1 MIRKH
6 KGQLIRK
13 QIYWCNSRRGNMKE
27 MSKRDI
33 RLEVLEKRARM
44 SPEERAAK
52 SIAIGDRLMKT
63 GLWADAKTLF
73 LYMSLPGEV
82 ETDRLIEEAWRAG
95 KQVAVPK
102 VTKEGLVFSK
112 LDSFEELSEG
122 SFHVRE
128 PKEIREISDVS
139 APVIMPGVA
148 FDINCNRIGYGKGF
162 YDRYLFEHRRHPAV
176 ALSFDFAVYSKIPSD
191 PHDIKPNFIIT
202 EFGSYTPQDGIDK

>member
-1 MIRKH
+1 MDSVSNDN
-6 KGQLIRK
+6 
-13 QIYWCNSRRGNMKE
+13 NSRRDNMKE

-44 SPEERAAK
+44 SPEERASK
-52 SIAIGDRLMKT
+52 SRAIGDRLMKT
-63 GLWADAKTLF
+63 GQWADAKTVF

-82 ETDRLIEEAWRAG
+82 ETDRLIGEAWSQG

-128 PKEIREISDVS
+128 PKMIREISDGS
-139 APVIMPGVA
+139 ALVIMPGVA
-148 FDINCNRIGYGKGF
+148 FDKNATGSATARDSMTATSLNTADIRLLRSHMTLQFTAKS
-162 YDRYLFEHRRHPAV
+162 HPAR
-176 ALSFDFAVYSKIPSD
+176 
-191 PHDIKPNFIIT
+191 T
-202 EFGSYTPQDGIDK
+202 T